1 MSSRTQ
7 NLGEIHVPEH
17 SHLGEIHVPKNS
29 HHDDEFGVV
38 GISSLL
44 IPRSPQDGQYVAK
57 AEIVVNLT
65 NEEMWN
71 GMKKTLTMR
80 RVKRRLKMS
89 LIL

>member
-7 NLGEIHVPEH
+7 NLGEIHVPED
-17 SHLGEIHVPKNS
+17 S

-65 NEEMWN
+65 NEEM
-71 GMKKTLTMR
+71 
-80 RVKRRLKMS
+80 RRLIMRKRMNKGLKVRRKMS